1 MECEEGEK
9 RLYRITTYAYR
20 RFIKLMERISCTDD
34 EDDLLE
40 LYAAVIQAVFND
52 RVENE
57 EIERLDVADIID
69 TFGAIVEIIDI
80 SVNEKIRYLGTLL
93 GGVPEED
100 QGSAF
105 DEYDQEN
112 GYIEETTQEEIW
124 RSYGDTLDSILQIC
138 IKSMRNSYK
147 ECLES
152 DLSDLLDYVV
162 FQVEY
167 DREK

>member
-1 MECEEGEK
+1 
-9 RLYRITTYAYR
+9 
-20 RFIKLMERISCTDD
+20 MERISCTDD

-124 RSYGDTLDSILQIC
+124 RSYGTTWTL
-138 IKSMRNSYK
+138 SYR
-147 ECLES
+147 
-152 DLSDLLDYVV
+152 YV
-162 FQVEY
+162 
-167 DREK
+167 

>member
-1 MECEEGEK
+1 
-9 RLYRITTYAYR
+9 
-20 RFIKLMERISCTDD
+20 MERISCTDD

-40 LYAAVIQAVFND
+40 LYAAVIQVVFND
-52 RVENE
+52 RVENK
-57 EIERLDVADIID
+57 EIERMDVAEIID
-69 TFGAIVEIIDI
+69 TFGMIVEIIDI
-80 SVNEKIRYLGTLL
+80 CVNEKIRYLGTLL
-93 GGVPEED
+93 GGAIEEN

-105 DEYDQEN
+105 DEYDREN

-124 RSYGDTLDSILQIC
+124 RSYGDGLDAIIQIC

-167 DREK
+167 DQEK

>member
-1 MECEEGEK
+1 MEK
-9 RLYRITTYAYR
+9 
-20 RFIKLMERISCTDD
+20 ISRTDD

-40 LYAAVIQAVFND
+40 LYAAVIQVVFND

-57 EIERLDVADIID
+57 EIERLDVTDIID
-69 TFGAIVEIIDI
+69 TFGTIVEIIDI
-80 SVNEKIRYLGTLL
+80 SVNEKIRYLGTML
-93 GGVPEED
+93 GGTLEED

-112 GYIEETTQEEIW
+112 GYIEETTQEDIW
-124 RSYGDTLDSILQIC
+124 RSYGDNLDTILQIC

>member
-1 MECEEGEK
+1 
-9 RLYRITTYAYR
+9 
-20 RFIKLMERISCTDD
+20 MERISCTDD

-80 SVNEKIRYLGTLL
+80 SVNEKIRYLGTML
-93 GGVPEED
+93 GGTLEED

-112 GYIEETTQEEIW
+112 GYIEETTQEDIW
-124 RSYGDTLDSILQIC
+124 RSYGDNLDAILQIC

>member
-1 MECEEGEK
+1 
-9 RLYRITTYAYR
+9 
-20 RFIKLMERISCTDD
+20 MERISRTED

-40 LYAAVIQAVFND
+40 LYAAVIQVVFND
-52 RVENE
+52 RVGNE
-57 EIERLDVADIID
+57 EIERLDVAEITD
-69 TFGAIVEIIDI
+69 TFGTIVEIIDI
-80 SVNEKIRYLGTLL
+80 SVNEKIRQLGKLL
-93 GGVPEED
+93 GGAVEED

-105 DEYDQEN
+105 DEYDREN
-112 GYIEETTQEEIW
+112 GYIEEVTQEDIW
-124 RSYGDTLDSILQIC
+124 RSYGDNLDAILQKIC
-138 IKSMRNSYK
+138 IKNMRNSYK

>member
-1 MECEEGEK
+1 
-9 RLYRITTYAYR
+9 
-20 RFIKLMERISCTDD
+20 MERISCTDD

-69 TFGAIVEIIDI
+69 TFGAIIDI

-124 RSYGDTLDSILQIC
+124 RSYGDNLDAILQIC

-147 ECLES
+147 ECLEYWTTLYFKS
-152 DLSDLLDYVV
+152 NMTGKSRHKERNKWLV
-162 FQVEY
+162 QVSE
-167 DREK
+167 

>member
-1 MECEEGEK
+1 MRFLSGSSAD
-9 RLYRITTYAYR
+9 YSTNTTKHSTTDQGAPDAYAA
-20 RFIKLMERISCTDD
+20 
-34 EDDLLE
+34 LLE

-124 RSYGDTLDSILQIC
+124 RSYGDNLDA
-138 IKSMRNSYK
+138 M
-147 ECLES
+147 
-152 DLSDLLDYVV
+152 
-162 FQVEY
+162 
-167 DREK
+167 

>member
-1 MECEEGEK
+1 
-9 RLYRITTYAYR
+9 
-20 RFIKLMERISCTDD
+20 MERISCTDD

-93 GGVPEED
+93 AECRKKTRV
-100 QGSAF
+100 A
-105 DEYDQEN
+105 
-112 GYIEETTQEEIW
+112 
-124 RSYGDTLDSILQIC
+124 RSMNTIRKMDISKRRRRKKYGDHTGTTWTL
-138 IKSMRNSYK
+138 SYR
-147 ECLES
+147 
-152 DLSDLLDYVV
+152 YV
-162 FQVEY
+162 
-167 DREK
+167 